1 MKCTVSAPIVFVLW
15 NTLLDCP
22 VLVGIYTKKE
32 LAERDAKQLDSSLIE
47 TFFLHT
53 M

>member
-1 MKCTVSAPIVFVLW
+1 MKCTVSDPIVFVLW

-32 LAERDAKQLDSSLIE
+32 LAERDAKQLDSFLIE

>member
-1 MKCTVSAPIVFVLW
+1 MKYTDSVPVVYVLW

-32 LAERDAKQLDSSLIE
+32 LAKRDAKQLDSSFIE